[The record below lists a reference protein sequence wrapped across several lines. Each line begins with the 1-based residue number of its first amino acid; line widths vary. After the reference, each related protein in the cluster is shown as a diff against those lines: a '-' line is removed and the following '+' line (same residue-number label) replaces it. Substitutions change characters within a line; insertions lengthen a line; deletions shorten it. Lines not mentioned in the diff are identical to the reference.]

1 MAQYIENSEEE
12 EAWRIA
18 SVRVIRHAQDLQQLA
33 AAITR
38 ATVLRTLEPS
48 LRRQTLLLRPYA
60 LPVGATCRVSY
71 RVSFSSKLRQQLK
84 TQIVKSLSPQFTR
97 ELFAITAR
105 YSAPGRS
112 QLFLYDLVM
121 QGDIVAG
128 EQGTCSVGGL
138 RVQLPESLTRVDRRW
153 LMPLS
158 NAGVTPS
165 LASAFPDREYATSL
179 LAGRQRQQA
188 RAAAESDDDDLE
200 DGESMY

>member
-1 MAQYIENSEEE
+1 MAHYIENSEEE

-18 SVRVIRHAQDLQQLA
+18 SVRVIRHAQELQQLA
-33 AAITR
+33 AARTR
-38 ATVLRTLEPS
+38 ATALRTLESS
-48 LRRQTLLLRPYA
+48 LRRQTLLLRPYV

-71 RVSFSSKLRQQLK
+71 RVSSKVRQQLK

-97 ELFAITAR
+97 ELFIITAR

-112 QLFLYDLVM
+112 QLFLYDLVL
-121 QGDIVAG
+121 QEGIVAG

-158 NAGVTPS
+158 NAGVMPS
-165 LASAFPDREYATSL
+165 LASAFPDREYAISL